1 MRSSNIQVG
10 PWTKSP
16 NNFSLVIQITERDKR
31 SQNCFDQMVQSSLN
45 QAAAHID
52 LHCWSHRL
60 EPDSQFLELISKV
73 EEKEEIQDDQTVDLN
88 GMGLPIAKGLIDRP
102 VVPQE
107 KGLGTKASGRAL
119 LDQAPPDWS
128 GSATSMNRSSY

>member
-16 NNFSLVIQITERDKR
+16 NNFSLMIQITERDKR
-31 SQNCFDQMVQSSLN
+31 SQMVQSSLN

-88 GMGLPIAKGLIDRP
+88 GMGLPIAKGL
-102 VVPQE
+102 
-107 KGLGTKASGRAL
+107 GTKL
-119 LDQAPPDWS
+119 LVGFS
-128 GSATSMNRSSY
+128 

>member
-1 MRSSNIQVG
+1 MIDRIHVERSLIELSIDVVVPAMRSSNIQVG

-16 NNFSLVIQITERDKR
+16 NNFSLMIQITERDKQ
-31 SQNCFDQMVQSSLN
+31 SQMVQSSLN

-88 GMGLPIAKGLIDRP
+88 GMGLPIAKGL
-102 VVPQE
+102 
-107 KGLGTKASGRAL
+107 GTKL
-119 LDQAPPDWS
+119 LVGFS
-128 GSATSMNRSSY
+128 